1 MAVAANSISRE
12 SLRRQED
19 IERDLNCKEHEEKMD
34 TIKEDMGMLKQKL
47 SKQEGWFKAA
57 AGFLS
62 LAVIMLGWFG
72 TIIIGQLSSI
82 DKALNGSNVISER
95 HTQQIENL
103 SARTYNIEEQHRFE
117 MQQKGKR

>member
-1 MAVAANSISRE
+1 MSVSAYSVSRE

-19 IERDLNCKEHEEKMD
+19 IERDANCKEHEKDMD
-34 TIKEDMGMLKQKL
+34 KINIKL

-57 AGFLS
+57 AGFMS
-62 LAVIMLGWFG
+62 IAVIILGWFG

-82 DKALNGSNVISER
+82 DKALNNSSVVNER

-103 SARTYNIEEQHRFE
+103 SSRVFTIESQHIFE
-117 MQQKGKR
+117 LQKGVRK